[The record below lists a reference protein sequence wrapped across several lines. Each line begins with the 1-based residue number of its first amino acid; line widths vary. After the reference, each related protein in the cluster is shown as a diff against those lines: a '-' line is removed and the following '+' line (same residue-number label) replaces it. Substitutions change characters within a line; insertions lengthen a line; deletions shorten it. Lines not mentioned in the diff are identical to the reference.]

1 MKTLHNLNQRH
12 ATRQPILM
20 AIGFFDGVHRGHQ
33 NLIRRAV
40 RASRQ
45 GLGET
50 WIMTFDPHPRK
61 VLSPASAPALLTSTS
76 HKLRI
81 LESLGATGCVVTP
94 FTTAYARQEPETF
107 IASVIRSFPTLSRII
122 IGQNW
127 TFGRHGRGN
136 ATLLKMLAGNY
147 GFQVVTIPPVCWRG
161 QPVSSTRIR
170 SAVAGGRLADAARML
185 GRPFSILGT
194 VIPGHQI
201 GRTLGIPTA
210 NLDPHNEVH
219 PPPGVYAVMAII
231 NRKYYPG
238 VVNLG
243 TQPTIGRRR
252 PKTPILELHV
262 LDLRRNLYGKDIEI
276 IFLKRLRAERKFSSR
291 EALRAQIIRDI
302 NRARPWLRHN
312 AIPRRIGAATAP
324 IIKG

>member
-1 MKTLHNLNQRH
+1 MKTLHSLNDLQ
-12 ATRQPILM
+12 ATRRPILL
-20 AIGFFDGVHRGHQ
+20 AVGFFDGVHRGHQ

-81 LESLGATGCVVTP
+81 LESLGATGCVVAP
-94 FTTAYARQEPETF
+94 FTTAYAHLEPETF
-107 IASVIRSFPTLSRII
+107 IASLASSVPTLSRIF

-127 TFGRHGRGN
+127 TFGRHRRGN
-136 ATLLKMLAGNY
+136 AALLKILAGNY

-170 SAVAGGRLADAARML
+170 GAVACGRLSDAARML

-194 VIPGHQI
+194 VIPGRQI

-219 PPPGVYAVMAII
+219 PPSGVYAVMAMI
-231 NRKYYPG
+231 NGKHYLG
-238 VVNLG
+238 VANLG

-262 LDLRRNLYGKDIEI
+262 LDLRRNLYGKNIEI
-276 IFLKRLRAERKFSSR
+276 LFLKRLRAERKFASR
-291 EALRAQIIRDI
+291 EALRAQILRDI
-302 NRARPWLRHN
+302 DCSRHWLRH
-312 AIPRRIGAATAP
+312 RG
-324 IIKG
+324 